1 MHGGTQIHTQHSG
14 RLNHPGSEPTHAPA
28 SQPPVRSALT
38 RRRDGRPA
46 AGDSKTSAD
55 AGSERRAI
63 QQPAR
68 PRSVTDDPSPTSNPP
83 RILNHTRAAHAGA
96 CFLSRP
102 VWPART
108 QTRRRPPMRQPRLG
122 GAPLHRLLLGVV
134 VGCYRIV
141 RHLDGGGGG
150 TDATRRRHQQ

>member
-1 MHGGTQIHTQHSG
+1 MHGGTQIHTHS
-14 RLNHPGSEPTHAPA
+14 T
-28 SQPPVRSALT
+28 
-38 RRRDGRPA
+38 
-46 AGDSKTSAD
+46 AGDSIIPAQSPPTRQPASHRSAARSHVAAT
-55 AGSERRAI
+55 AGRPPGTQRQAPTPAQRRAI

-68 PRSVTDDPSPTSNPP
+68 PRSVTDDPSPTSNPS